1 MPSDCE
7 KCPHS
12 ATISA
17 LKDRDAEFVKTLER
31 FEEKLDRIADSVS
44 KIVILESAHV
54 TQKEALSRAFDEI
67 AKLKKQVDELVA
79 ALNERNGAAKM
90 LKFIWP
96 VIYVLGGG
104 IGTLALMQLRYL
116 MWSVGAAVGVP
127 H

>member
-1 MPSDCE
+1 MENDCG

-12 ATISA
+12 ATIAS
-17 LKDRDAEFVKTLER
+17 LRERDAEFVKTLER
-31 FEEKLDRIADSVS
+31 FEEKLDKIADSVS
-44 KIVILESAHV
+44 KIVVLESAHM
-54 TQKEALSRAFDEI
+54 TQKEALNRAFGEI
-67 AKLKKQVDELVA
+67 DSLKKQVSDLVA

-104 IGTLALMQLRYL
+104 IGTLAIMQLRYL
-116 MWSVGAAVGVP
+116 LWSVGVATGVS